1 MIGLFC
7 IKCKKH
13 FFPAKGSSRDVV
25 YFNYV
30 CVTVGSV
37 EPESCDDSF
46 FKLHDGQNNCSYY
59 QTFQWSSSALV
70 DLISTDQ
77 LLILD
82 NVISENIIHVI
93 EHRKYMAVPLQIDT
107 LPCDIR
113 VDNILTALMRL
124 LPWVSIYIRTYFTS

>member
-46 FKLHDGQNNCSYY
+46 FKLHDGQSN
-59 QTFQWSSSALV
+59 
-70 DLISTDQ
+70 
-77 LLILD
+77 ILPD
-82 NVISENIIHVI
+82 VSVEQFCLFCENIIHVM
-93 EHRKYMAVPLQIDT
+93 EHQKYMAVPLQIDT

-113 VDNILTALMRL
+113 VDDILTALMRL
-124 LPWVSIYIRTYFTS
+124 LPWVSLYIGTYFTS